1 MLHFEFE
8 DHPCNS
14 DTINSSKKTLT
25 SNMKIKVA
33 YGIDMRLWKHKLSDD
48 ESPIT
53 LYDDLLTYIC
63 KSFQFSDPENFRIT
77 FQDEEGDDATISC
90 AQDFADAFAFSE
102 KADRKSLKLRIVDN
116 GKSDEGKDEMD
127 QVDQVQM
134 DPVGMDQGPVI
145 SSTLDHGFDPMAHGH
160 HGHFRGH
167 RGRGC
172 RGRRGC
178 KKSGRGGR
186 GRGHRGHHGHR
197 GRGGH
202 RGFHGKHQ
210 GPSQEE

>member
-1 MLHFEFE
+1 MLHFKFK
-8 DHPCNS
+8 DHPCDS
-14 DTINSSKKTLT
+14 DNTNPPNKTPT
-25 SNMKIKVA
+25 STMKIKVA
-33 YGIDMRLWKHKLSDD
+33 YGIDMRLWKHQLSDD
-48 ESPIT
+48 ETPLT

-63 KSFQFSDPENFRIT
+63 KSFQFSDPENFRMT

-90 AQDFADAFAFSE
+90 AQDFADAFAFSV

-116 GKSDEGKDEMD
+116 GKSDEGKDEMVEMD
-127 QVDQVQM
+127 QVDQVNEM
-134 DPVGMDQGPVI
+134 NQGPVI

-178 KKSGRGGR
+178 KKR
-186 GRGHRGHHGHR
+186 GRGARGRGYRGHHGHR
-197 GRGGH
+197 GH
-202 RGFHGKHQ
+202 RGFHGKHR
-210 GPSQEE
+210 GNY